1 MQKFIKICI
10 CTIESFFFFLHI
22 IAKQKKEVLI
32 AKKAW
37 NPSVTRTLLGWDLL
51 VCELDLSV

>member
-1 MQKFIKICI
+1 MYNRKFG
-10 CTIESFFFFLHI
+10 FFLHI

-37 NPSVTRTLLGWDLL
+37 NPSVIRTLLGWDLL